1 MTSPANKNSQSGG
14 DQFNASTQ
22 HNNPGSG
29 IQFPSANFHGPVYLG
44 ASSHKD
50 PAQTKEEIKDPA
62 QTKEEIKDPAQTNEE
77 TKDPNRPK
85 EYVNLHISILVG
97 LLTLMSGL
105 EVRGQLNGGM
115 LLPSFWSSASLSVW
129 VLESHWVLN
138 IIAQAQQSKWSY
150 DSQEFQIW
158 LSKSNV
164 TTSTTPTPSVTSS
177 TTSSTPS
184 AQIDQAGCPGADN
197 QNITVN
203 GVTFTI
209 YCYANCNFN
218 ANDTGHFKADSL
230 LSCAGNCTKY
240 SDCQGAVYVMDLNDP
255 STCWFKS
262 QTDKHIPD
270 GGRICMVRV

>member
-44 ASSHKD
+44 ASSH
-50 PAQTKEEIKDPA
+50 KDPA

-138 IIAQAQQSKWSY
+138 IIAQAQQSK
-150 DSQEFQIW
+150 
-158 LSKSNV
+158 
-164 TTSTTPTPSVTSS
+164 
-177 TTSSTPS
+177 
-184 AQIDQAGCPGADN
+184 
-197 QNITVN
+197 
-203 GVTFTI
+203 
-209 YCYANCNFN
+209 
-218 ANDTGHFKADSL
+218 
-230 LSCAGNCTKY
+230 
-240 SDCQGAVYVMDLNDP
+240 
-255 STCWFKS
+255 
-262 QTDKHIPD
+262 
-270 GGRICMVRV
+270 